1 MCSSL
6 IEIIK
11 SGLSLTGKII
21 VVNLVS
27 LPILLILVF
36 VVINY
41 KFFSHSVSN
50 SFYDANYKV
59 WAHRGYYKKFP
70 ENSIESFSEAFDRGV
85 QGVELDIFFDEG
97 LQDFIVSHDIPYKLH
112 KNKLLMLEKVF
123 SSVGNRGYFWVD
135 FKRLDSVHN
144 IDIAVDKME
153 RLLRKFDLFEK
164 VIIESTE
171 GFLLRKFSQK
181 GMHTSY
187 WLQFPTIRA
196 LVWIKDFGYRAIIAF
211 SNFSAVSMDYRD
223 YSNYIKRNYSHLPI
237 HLFTINKKEEVV
249 ELINNCEV
257 KVVLS
262 DEDYYSLKQE
272 SCL

>member
-1 MCSSL
+1 MCLSL

-11 SGLSLTGKII
+11 FGLNLTGKII

-27 LPILLILVF
+27 LPILFAFVF
-36 VVINY
+36 VFINY
-41 KFFSHSVSN
+41 KFFSHSVAN
-50 SFYDANYKV
+50 SFYNGNHKV

-70 ENSIESFSEAFDRGV
+70 ENSIESFSEAFNRGAH
-85 QGVELDIFFDEG
+85 GVELDIFFDEG
-97 LQDFIVSHDIPYKLH
+97 LQDFIVSHDVPYKLH
-112 KNKLLMLEKVF
+112 KNKLLTLEKVF

-135 FKRLDSVHN
+135 FKRLASVHN
-144 IDIAVDKME
+144 IKIVVDKME
-153 RLLRKFDLFEK
+153 KLLRKFDLFEK
-164 VIIESTE
+164 VIIESPE

-181 GMHTSY
+181 GIHTSY
-187 WLQFPTIRA
+187 WVQLPSIRV
-196 LVWIKDFGYRAIIAF
+196 LIWIKDFGYRAMIAF
-211 SNFSAVSMDYRD
+211 SNFSALSMDYRD
-223 YSNYIKRNYSHLPI
+223 YANQLKRNYSHLPI
-237 HLFTINKKEEVV
+237 HLFTVNNKEEMV